1 MRSRAADWL
10 TTSGGRPTVLGRVV
24 PRRARGTTRVG
35 RLESDGNTSTL
46 FTGYGATLTYF
57 LKLLNP
63 TSAA

>member
-10 TTSGGRPTVLGRVV
+10 TTSGGRPTVLRRVV
-24 PRRARGTTRVG
+24 PRRPRGTTRVG
-35 RLESDGNTSTL
+35 LLESDGDAAVL
-46 FTGYGATLTYF
+46 CTGYGAILTYF